1 MNSLTPRV
9 RSGPRWRTRRSA
21 GGILEPVLQI
31 GRRGTRAQ
39 NLPRAGYL
47 KLLPPAFGIGT
58 LPIHAGL
65 PVKAGVPPLAGDL
78 AFFSGGSTGVAGPS
92 TAALPTAPAFVS
104 RGRQWGP
111 VGRHHLAYHRG
122 GMSARPRHCGKRID
136 PSRRWPFSTR
146 AIMARDTAIAVPLS
160 MCTRRVPF
168 VPRSR

>member
-47 KLLPPAFGIGT
+47 TLLPPTFGIGT
-58 LPIHAGL
+58 LPIRTGL
-65 PVKAGVPPLAGDL
+65 PVKAAIPPLAGP
-78 AFFSGGSTGVAGPS
+78 G
-92 TAALPTAPAFVS
+92 TAALPPAPAFVS